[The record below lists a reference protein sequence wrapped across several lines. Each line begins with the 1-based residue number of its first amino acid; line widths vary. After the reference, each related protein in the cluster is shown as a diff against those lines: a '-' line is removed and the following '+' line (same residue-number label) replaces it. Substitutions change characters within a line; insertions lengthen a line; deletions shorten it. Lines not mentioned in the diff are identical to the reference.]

1 MPSRVT
7 IYLFISILL
16 STVNTVR
23 GQAVRFLTNEPFTVF
38 KTDIDTASE
47 VITVAIANPYPNNE
61 RYRLSLSQPIFYTL
75 IIDGKETKASLVM
88 PITFPGNSTTTL
100 HLKPDLHKIRP
111 YGYAVHP
118 DIKLEKE
125 IVASH
130 RDSILWISWL
140 ISISLL
146 CCFAIYNLYIYF
158 QLRDRIYLWY
168 LTVEVGAILYITAYK
183 HFVTEILP
191 LRWHQIRVTPAGAV
205 YNYDL
210 NSFFLHIGGT
220 MVLIS
225 LLQVTR
231 SYLRTRDLLPGYDRV
246 LRCIIVFYIFY
257 GAVPGIIT
265 LSGWFY
271 LDNYTLL
278 FDNILVL
285 LIGIS
290 ILTTSVIAYRKRI
303 RAAGA
308 FMLANMWPI
317 VFATGLAIYFIIN
330 SSPDYS
336 DNSSVLPEITI
347 ISQIITFTI
356 VLVTRMRTINEE
368 LDAKSYEI
376 ARLETDILQSQ
387 HHRYLIEREN
397 EQITQAMQAEM
408 DRNDLLQQKLD
419 VNNRELV
426 SNSLYIHQKNKL
438 LDDLKKQLHDI
449 DELYPHIKHPGIK
462 TIKTSLRDHQFLDAE
477 WDKFR
482 LHFEQVHP
490 GFFEKLKV
498 KHPSLTNNELRLYAY
513 FHINLST
520 KEIATLLNIEAASV
534 RQAKARLNKKLKIS
548 D

>member
-1 MPSRVT
+1 MPTRVT
-7 IYLFISILL
+7 IYLFITILL
-16 STVNTVR
+16 STVNAVR
-23 GQAVRFLTNEPFTVF
+23 GQAVRYLTNEPVTVV
-38 KTDIDTASE
+38 TP
-47 VITVAIANPYPNNE
+47 VADSSGLLKVVIANPYPNDE
-61 RYRLSLSQPIFYTL
+61 RYRLSLSQPIFYQM
-75 IIDGKETKASLVM
+75 IIDGKESNKTQVT
-88 PITFPGNSTTTL
+88 PITFKGNSTNTFY
-100 HLKPDLHKIRP
+100 LKPDLHKIKP

-118 DIKLEKE
+118 DIQLEKE

-130 RDSILWISWL
+130 RDNILWISWL

-146 CCFAIYNLYIYF
+146 ACFAAYNLYIYF

-168 LTVEVGAILYITAYK
+168 LSVEVGAILYITSYK
-183 HFVTEILP
+183 HFVTKVLP
-191 LRWHQIRVTPAGAV
+191 AQWHQVRVTPAGAV
-205 YNYDL
+205 YSYDL
-210 NSFFLHIGGT
+210 NSFFLHIGGS
-220 MVLIS
+220 MVLTS

-231 SYLRTRDLLPGYDRV
+231 SYLRTRDLLPIYDTI
-246 LRCIIVFYIFY
+246 LKYIIVVYIFY
-257 GAVPGIIT
+257 GVIPGAIT
-265 LSGWFY
+265 LSGLFY

-278 FDNILVL
+278 YDNIFVL
-285 LIGIS
+285 LIGLS
-290 ILTTSVIAYRKRI
+290 ILITSVVAYKKRI

-308 FMLANMWPI
+308 FLLANMWPV

-356 VLVTRMRTINEE
+356 VLVTRIRTVNEE

-376 ARLETDILQSQ
+376 ARLETDIAQGQ
-387 HHRYLIEREN
+387 HHRWLIEKEN
-397 EQITQAMQAEM
+397 EQITQAMQAEI

-462 TIKTSLRDHQFLDAE
+462 SIKSSLRDHQFLDAE

-498 KHPSLTNNELRLYAY
+498 KHPTLTNNELRLYAY